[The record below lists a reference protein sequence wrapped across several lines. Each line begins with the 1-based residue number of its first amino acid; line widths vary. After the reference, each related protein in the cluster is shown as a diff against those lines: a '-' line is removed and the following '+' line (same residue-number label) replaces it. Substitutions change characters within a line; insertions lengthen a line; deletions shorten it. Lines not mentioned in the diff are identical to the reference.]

1 MADRA
6 RNALGLGKA
15 SSLNVLTPMTPV
27 ATWIVKS
34 MLWFFDSCKSTQLTA
49 KALAFLPFVHWVV
62 VKRNQLPHLD
72 PTQPRERLH
81 YDYLFFLSTYT
92 GPWGPYID
100 AFADVLADPLDAV
113 WSWNVGYPGARPVS
127 RLKAYITHNQIESDH
142 HYSAYAG
149 ASVRDVRAALRVHRE
164 LQRFA
169 EETRG
174 LRPNQFAAAFNR
186 MLIGIQNDLATT
198 GTAKGVDHVSSEF
211 FNRPA
216 AERHECRAA
225 DQVGAVR

>member
-6 RNALGLGKA
+6 RNAHGLGKA
-15 SSLNVLTPMTPV
+15 SSLNVLTPMTPA
-27 ATWIVKS
+27 ATWVVRS
-34 MLWFFDSCKSTQLTA
+34 LLWFFDACKSTQLTA

-62 VKRNQLPHLD
+62 LERNRVPHLD

-81 YDYLFFLSTYT
+81 YDYLLFLSAYT

-127 RLKAYITHNQIESDH
+127 GLKAYITHNQIESDH
-142 HYSAYAG
+142 YYSAYAG
-149 ASVRDVRAALRVHRE
+149 ASARDVRAALRVHRE

-169 EETRG
+169 EDTRG
-174 LRPNQFAAAFNR
+174 LRPGQFAAAFNR
-186 MLIGIQNDLATT
+186 MLIGIQNDLAPT
-198 GTAKGVDHVSSEF
+198 GTVKEVDHVSSDVF
-211 FNRPA
+211 DRPDA
-216 AERHECRAA
+216 GRHQASY
-225 DQVGAVR
+225 G

>member
-1 MADRA
+1 MADRS
-6 RNALGLGKA
+6 RNALGSGKA
-15 SSLNVLTPMTPV
+15 SSLNVLTPMTRV
-27 ATWIVKS
+27 ATWIVRS
-34 MLWFFDSCKSTQLTA
+34 SLWFFDSCKSTQRPA

-62 VKRNQLPHLD
+62 VGRNQFPNLD

-81 YDYLFFLSTYT
+81 YDYLLFLSTYT
-92 GPWGPYID
+92 GPWGPYIE
-100 AFADVLADPLDAV
+100 AFADVLANPLDAV

-127 RLKAYITHNQIESDH
+127 RLKAYITQNQIESDH

-174 LRPNQFAAAFNR
+174 VLPDQFAAAFNR
-186 MLIGIQNDLATT
+186 MLIGVQNDLATT
-198 GTAKGVDHVSSEF
+198 GTVKDVEHVSSEDF
-211 FNRPA
+211 DRTD
-216 AERHECRAA
+216 AEQC
-225 DQVGAVR
+225 AVSYG

>member
-1 MADRA
+1 MADRS
-6 RNALGLGKA
+6 RNAVGLGRA
-15 SSLNVLTPMTPV
+15 MSLNVLTPMTPV
-27 ATWIVKS
+27 ATWIVRS
-34 MLWFFDSCKSTQLTA
+34 LLWFFDSCKSTQSTA

-62 VKRNQLPHLD
+62 VKRNAFPHLD
-72 PTQPRERLH
+72 PAQPRERLQ
-81 YDYLFFLSTYT
+81 YDYLFFLSTYS
-92 GPWGPYID
+92 GAWGPYID
-100 AFADVLADPLDAV
+100 AFADVLADPLDGV

-169 EETRG
+169 EDTRG
-174 LRPNQFAAAFNR
+174 LRPDQFAAAFNR

-198 GTAKGVDHVSSEF
+198 GTVKGVDHVSCDAVDRS
-211 FNRPA
+211 A
-216 AERHECRAA
+216 AEHHE
-225 DQVGAVR
+225 VSHG

>member
-6 RNALGLGKA
+6 RNESGLGKA
-15 SSLNVLTPMTPV
+15 SSFNVLTPMTP
-27 ATWIVKS
+27 AAAWIVKS
-34 MLWFFDSCKSTQLTA
+34 LLWFFDSCKSTQSTA

-62 VKRNQLPHLD
+62 VKRNQFPHLD

-100 AFADVLADPLDAV
+100 AFADVLNDPLDAV

-127 RLKAYITHNQIESDH
+127 RLQAYITHNQIESDH

-174 LRPNQFAAAFNR
+174 LRPNQFAAALNR

-198 GTAKGVDHVSSEF
+198 GTAKGVEHVSSDVCS
-211 FNRPA
+211 RPA
-216 AERHECRAA
+216 AERHEASY
-225 DQVGAVR
+225 G